1 MSADSS
7 RHVVGP
13 HCMAVNRVNTSAHPD
28 SAHCGKCHQ
37 PLLTGEPI
45 DMRDDT
51 LPTLIAR
58 SEVPVVV
65 DFWATW
71 CAPCRMMAPQFAQAA
86 GQLKGQAVLV
96 KVDTDAN
103 PELSRAHQIRSI
115 PTLAIFKGG
124 REVARQSGA
133 MPVSAL
139 VQWVRQHL

>member
-1 MSADSS
+1 
-7 RHVVGP
+7 
-13 HCMAVNRVNTSAHPD
+13 MAVNRVSTSAHPD